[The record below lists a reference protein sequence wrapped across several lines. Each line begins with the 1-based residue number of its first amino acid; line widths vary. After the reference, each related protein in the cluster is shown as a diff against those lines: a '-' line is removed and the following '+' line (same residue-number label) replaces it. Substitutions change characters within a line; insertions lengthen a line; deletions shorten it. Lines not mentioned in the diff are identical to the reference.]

1 MPETHSTL
9 FSPKTSLAREKLLQR
24 ILRGSYSVGQRI
36 PTEPL
41 LVEDLGVSR
50 NTIREAVASLIHDGL
65 LERRQGSGTYVIGDK
80 PITSRPAFKSDTIR
94 MGISLGPFDNARHP
108 SSFLLELMKGISEP
122 IPGYPKLDVRYLT
135 VDPSYRNIGGVHF
148 LDAVESGTIDLL
160 VLAWFE
166 REDRDIERLI
176 ADGVPLM
183 VVGLECPWRQIPFV
197 HWDLSAG
204 VRKLVTFLYRN
215 GTRDIGLLLDN
226 PMGGSAVAFLS
237 GAVAGMASLGLPP
250 DVSRTVYT
258 ERNSANIP
266 QAVET
271 LLQSGAKAIVCY
283 DDDAAVEVIRYLR
296 GKGLRVPEDV
306 VVTGANDTPLPKG
319 MDIPPLTTLRV
330 PLTEIGK
337 TVRDLAF
344 EGARTGKIPAR
355 NILFEP
361 EVVVRASAPATNLA
375 EAGPE

>member
-9 FSPKTSLAREKLLQR
+9 FSTKTSLAREKLLQR
-24 ILRGSYSVGQRI
+24 ILRGSYSIGQRI

-65 LERRQGSGTYVIGDK
+65 LERRQGSGTYVVNNQ

-94 MGISLGPFDNARHP
+94 IGMALGPFDNARHP
-108 SSFLLELMKGISEP
+108 SSFLLELMKGVSES

-135 VDPSYRNIGGVHF
+135 VEPSYRNVGGMHY
-148 LDAVESGTIDLL
+148 LDAVESGTIDTL

-176 ADGVPLM
+176 ADGFPLM
-183 VVGLECPWRQIPFV
+183 IVGIECPWRQIPFV
-197 HWDLSAG
+197 HWDLSVG

-215 GTRDIGLLLDN
+215 GVTNIGLLLDK

-237 GAVAGMASLGLPP
+237 GAVAGMATLGLPP
-250 DVSRTVYT
+250 DVSRTAYT
-258 ERNSANIP
+258 ERDSANIP

-271 LLQSGAKAIVCY
+271 LLQRGAKAIVCY
-283 DDDAAVEVIRYLR
+283 DDDAAVEVIRYLQS
-296 GKGLRVPEDV
+296 KHLRVPEDI
-306 VVTGANDTPLPKG
+306 VVTGANDTLPADG
-319 MDIPPLTTLRV
+319 TEYPPLTTLRV

-344 EGARTGKIPAR
+344 EGARTGKIPAQ

-361 EVVVRASAPATNLA
+361 EVVVRASAPATNLTGA
-375 EAGPE
+375 EPK